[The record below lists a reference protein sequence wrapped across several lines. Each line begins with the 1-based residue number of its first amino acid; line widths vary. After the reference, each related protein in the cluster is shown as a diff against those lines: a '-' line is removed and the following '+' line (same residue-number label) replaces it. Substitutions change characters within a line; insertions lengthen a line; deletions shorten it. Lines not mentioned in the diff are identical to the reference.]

1 MYLYE
6 MYFVSCIMYI
16 HKYSAYICI
25 YYCIMTLVNGSCA
38 LDIILLFHT
47 YFDKLTYIDAEIKD
61 HTNLGLCGLGGG
73 RGCQVGNQ
81 ARALRVVVAQQGVEP

>member
-16 HKYSAYICI
+16 HKYSAYIYII
-25 YYCIMTLVNGSCA
+25 YKGSCA
-38 LDIILLFHT
+38 LDIILLFNT